1 LGTPPS
7 LTMLLLLLAA
17 TASAA
22 SASEPSR
29 AGRVVKL
36 LKELKANI
44 ERDAAAEEKIY
55 NKYACWCDN
64 TASQKASGIDQAKA
78 DIRSLSADILALRG
92 ERAAT
97 ANDIETAATNIDN
110 NEASTHELTLIRQK
124 TSADAGQEISKMKQT
139 VGALETAIRL
149 VKAGYSLSAVNTK
162 LQKVDKALSGAVAE
176 KVREATNHSL
186 VVSFL
191 GEGGKNLVTANA
203 TYSPMSE
210 ELLAVLNSLFGTFS
224 ANLWSAEEREATS
237 RSTFQTVLEEK
248 SSELAL
254 LTQTVKE
261 KDEVEAEKAQ
271 IQAVKEQE
279 LLDLQDQITADD
291 AFFKATVKA
300 CTDESDAWDERKRLR
315 AEEEAGLDK
324 ALGILTSD
332 ENRDLFNRARA
343 VRSSKLEGDRLSGG
357 RFRNERRE
365 DLTAARPAVFVQLAA
380 NPRRLT
386 LARRAAEGSALVQA
400 HKDDGDEEP
409 LNVTKA
415 MEDATKPVVDEIDV
429 MTDDLKAEELLDI
442 ENRDWCINETGHYT
456 YQKEEVLEYEI
467 DVLNNKIARVEH
479 RIERRDADI
488 ASIVAKN
495 VTLIKEMDDALGI
508 RADENA
514 AYITAR
520 GDDVKAVEVL
530 NSTLDALSEFYE
542 NNGLEMDTIP
552 DGAGAPETTLL
563 QGGKQPE
570 FEISADQAPETATG
584 NSSYGGQGQAT
595 KAIFDLLQYLVDDT
609 EWEIQKSDDAEN
621 KSLTDYNEY
630 VARSKDTLASWLQM
644 KTDMEVANAADLVT
658 IGEHQDLVATTQDM
672 LTSVINYLAR
682 IKPNCDWINQAF
694 PLRLKKREQEMR
706 GLADAKAQLL
716 GASAEGVGALLAAK
730 TQVATAEASINV
742 DTASTDDILNSLDDD
757 QKVWDQKARVA
768 ELVAR
773 HKMFTTKV
781 APRKSHGAP
790 KPGVTVDETGPEV
803 KASAPAKP
811 AAQAGAAPAPAGS
824 ATVSEASRE
833 AADAEVAE
841 AARKMKQKGEFRL
854 RGLS

>member
-1 LGTPPS
+1 
-7 LTMLLLLLAA
+7 MLLLLLAA

-365 DLTAARPAVFVQLAA
+365 DLSAARPAVFVQLAA

-400 HKDDGDEEP
+400 HKDDGDGE
-409 LNVTKA
+409 LNVTQA
-415 MEDATKPVVDEIDV
+415 MQDATKPVVDEIDV

-790 KPGVTVDETGPEV
+790 KPGVHVDDTSTPV
-803 KASAPAKP
+803 SANATAPAKP
-811 AAQAGAAPAPAGS
+811 AVAAVESSPKS
-824 ATVSEASRE
+824 VVSDASRE
-833 AADAEVAE
+833 AAEAEVAE
-841 AARKMKQKGEFRL
+841 AAAKMKRNGGFHL
-854 RGLS
+854 RGIN